1 MSGELRSV
9 DDTDPSA
16 IGMWKVKDDV
26 LAELQANP
34 FILAPNANAGLLS
47 SSEFLK
53 ESDFE
58 LVDAKLNTNQKRINI
73 SGKLDRPF
81 CNFHPS
87 HTTAQ
92 DYKTRYALEDTEF
105 WGAYMTDII
114 KDYEEKISSNVKKYL
129 NNNPDFEKENVDRF
143 ERELSDIQA
152 VNPTIIAFGNES
164 HRILNKH
171 FKNKYKIYKV
181 PHYSSNISKE
191 QLREKFIEIQ
201 QKI

>member
-1 MSGELRSV
+1 
-9 DDTDPSA
+9 
-16 IGMWKVKDDV
+16 
-26 LAELQANP
+26 
-34 FILAPNANAGLLS
+34 
-47 SSEFLK
+47 
-53 ESDFE
+53 
-58 LVDAKLNTNQKRINI
+58 
-73 SGKLDRPF
+73 
-81 CNFHPS
+81 
-87 HTTAQ
+87 
-92 DYKTRYALEDTEF
+92 LEDTEF

-114 KDYEEKISSNVKKYL
+114 KDYEEKISSNVKMYL
-129 NNNPDFEKENVDRF
+129 KNNPDFEKENVERF

-152 VNPTIIAFGNES
+152 VKPTIIAFGNDA

>member
-1 MSGELRSV
+1 MELSLYNSIREKYGGCSSWAIWTKRDKAKKEKTGMGDIGFFDTLNSGILK
-9 DDTDPSA
+9 PN
-16 IGMWKVKDDV
+16 IV
-26 LAELQANP
+26 LV
-34 FILAPNANAGLLS
+34 GL
-47 SSEFLK
+47 
-53 ESDFE
+53 
-58 LVDAKLNTNQKRINI
+58 NI

-87 HTTAQ
+87 HSTAH

-114 KDYEEKISSNVKKYL
+114 KDYEEKISSNVKMFLK
-129 NNNPDFEKENVDRF
+129 NNPDFEKENVERF

-152 VNPTIIAFGNES
+152 VNPTIIAFGNDA

-201 QKI
+201 QKKQ